1 MKRAM
6 SQEEFNEQMEL
17 ALCITSPVKAVE
29 RVMQLTHDHPCYAE
43 IWREHHKPAE
53 EKHGY
58 RCPICGGELCWESDF
73 SAEEVLDREDD
84 GGIVSYYHCMNCGRE
99 YEISDPVKE
108 ERETTYEKYW
118 ND

>member
-1 MKRAM
+1 M
-6 SQEEFNEQMEL
+6 S
-17 ALCITSPVKAVE
+17 
-29 RVMQLTHDHPCYAE
+29 E
-43 IWREHHKPAE
+43 IHKSSE

-73 SAEEVLDREDD
+73 NAEEVLGRDDD

-108 ERETTYEKYW
+108 ERETTYKKYW
-118 ND
+118 NG

>member
-1 MKRAM
+1 M
-6 SQEEFNEQMEL
+6 SE
-17 ALCITSPVKAVE
+17 S
-29 RVMQLTHDHPCYAE
+29 
-43 IWREHHKPAE
+43 HKPTE

-58 RCPICGGELCWESDF
+58 RCLICGGELCWENDF

-108 ERETTYEKYW
+108 ERETTYKKYW
-118 ND
+118 NG